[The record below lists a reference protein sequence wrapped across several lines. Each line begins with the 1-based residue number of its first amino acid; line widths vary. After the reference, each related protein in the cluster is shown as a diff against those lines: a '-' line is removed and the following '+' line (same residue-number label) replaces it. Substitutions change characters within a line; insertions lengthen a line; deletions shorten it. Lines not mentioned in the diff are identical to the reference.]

1 MFITFSLKRIIILA
15 QDPQKKMQ
23 GDKSKP
29 DISGLQTQV
38 LCYLLHCDDPLLVR
52 TQRIYNRCIEYI
64 RNISGLQTQ
73 VVSSSPLW
81 WSFIGQDPK
90 KSRPEAP
97 AEKTKGR
104 SIVSLKD
111 LANSFKVPLP
121 RRDIPRSELW
131 YHLLWL
137 STSAA
142 QKETKRRKH
151 QIKLYWN

>member
-1 MFITFSLKRIIILA
+1 
-15 QDPQKKMQ
+15 MQ
-23 GDKSKP
+23 GGNSKP

-38 LCYLLHCDDPLLVR
+38 LCHLFHCDDPLLAR
-52 TQRIYNRCIEYI
+52 TQRIYKRYIEYI
-64 RNISGLQTQ
+64 QNMSGLQTQ

-97 AEKTKGR
+97 AEETKGR

-121 RRDIPRSELW
+121 SRDFPTSNHTYLPL
-131 YHLLWL
+131 YHYDQDYQQLLEDRGRIEN
-137 STSAA
+137 
-142 QKETKRRKH
+142 QMR
-151 QIKLYWN
+151 LYWNFKQFSELIQTSISGTG